1 MNLKYMSI
9 FLVYVKFK
17 YVTKHFEVYSYTTK
31 TYLKFHPWAA
41 LTSGNTESN

>member
-17 YVTKHFEVYSYTTK
+17 YATKHFEVYLYTAK
-31 TYLKFHPWAA
+31 TNLKFHPWAA
-41 LTSGNTESN
+41 STSGNTESN